1 MNHNVLEFTNFIY
14 SYQKMKVGFNYTS
27 QMNHNILEFT
37 NFSHSYQEMNVI
49 KRIMN
54 KNVLFIDLMK
64 VKTKWQLWSYT

>member
-1 MNHNVLEFTNFIY
+1 
-14 SYQKMKVGFNYTS
+14 
-27 QMNHNILEFT
+27 MNHNILEFT

-64 VKTKWQLWSYT
+64 VKTNCNNGVIHNVNQRS